1 MIIHLISIFK
11 HLLLIQVAAITL
23 WPFIVFKH
31 KEDKT
36 NEVLINHETIHL
48 KQQLELLVI
57 PFYIIYITE
66 HLILLVKHQNHN
78 KAYRN
83 ISFDKEAYYNDTDPD
98 YLKYRKFWAMWR
110 YTDYSK

>member
-11 HLLLIQVAAITL
+11 HVLPRHVAAITL

-36 NEVLINHETIHL
+36 NQVLINHETIHL
-48 KQQLELLVI
+48 RQQLELLVI

-66 HLILLVKHQNHN
+66 YLFLLVIHQNHN

-83 ISFDKEAYYNDTDPD
+83 ISFEKEAYNNDTDSD
-98 YLKYRKFWAMWR
+98 YLKYRKLWAMWR
-110 YTDYSK
+110 STDYSK